1 MIALLLACTSEPAID
16 AAPVGKVAEHAGMD
30 GWVRASVDPVEG
42 EVVGY
47 IGYSVRPVSLQVFE
61 GYRVSAALWL
71 PAGEVHGGVL
81 MAHGHFGQGKSS
93 GEAQGPAHLF
103 ARNGYAVLAV
113 DTPGVEEGARP
124 DRAIHFDEGAA
135 NRALLWSHDSS
146 AMAVQLHGLQAGLDY
161 LQGYSEELVVAG
173 SSGGA
178 VQALYLLFVDPRP
191 KAAVLAS
198 MVPVPREA
206 RASGC
211 ACDVLPGWEGPDP
224 SLVAAIPKPVLWMTE
239 VAGSGA
245 PTGLPRT
252 GSYEV
257 HPGGHGF
264 EADMQRSALAFLHEH
279 LGGNQHFVEVAHTP
293 EAALASKGVGTVGLA
308 ELAAGL
314 PGTRQVTAGTAPGL
328 TLACTGEGPRVL
340 TLGADEGDKAALV
353 GFEQCAVDL
362 QADPLGPT
370 VGLVLNTSYAMGMAE
385 AVATAGGPIY
395 AVGPWAVVAALSGQ
409 VYVARDPMGAPDH
422 SAPAWAVHPGLD
434 PTYPT
439 ALAVGSDPAVLA
451 LALLDQ

>member
-1 MIALLLACTSEPAID
+1 MLTALLLACSSEPAIPP
-16 AAPVGKVAEHAGMD
+16 APATKVSEHAGMD
-30 GWVRASVDPVEG
+30 GWVRASLDPVEG

-71 PAGEVHGGVL
+71 PAGEGHGGVL
-81 MAHGHFGQGKSS
+81 MAHGHFGQGKSG
-93 GEAQGPAHLF
+93 GEVQGPAHLF

-135 NRALLWSHDSS
+135 NRALLWSHDTS
-146 AMAVQLHGLQAGLDY
+146 AMAVQLHGLKAGLDY
-161 LQGYSEELVVAG
+161 LQGYSDQLVVAG

-239 VAGSGA
+239 VEGSPA
-245 PTGLPRT
+245 PKGLPRT
-252 GSYEV
+252 GTWQV

-264 EADMQRSALAFLHEH
+264 EADMQRSALGFLNEH
-279 LGGNQHFVEVAHTP
+279 LGGDAHFVEVAHTP
-293 EAALASKGVGTVGLA
+293 ESALASKDVGPAGLG
-308 ELAAGL
+308 ELAARL
-314 PGTRQVTAGTAPGL
+314 PGTRTVTAGTAPGL
-328 TLACTGEGPRVL
+328 TLACTGEGPRIY
-340 TLGADEGDKAALV
+340 TLGADEGDKTALT
-353 GFEQCAVDL
+353 GFEQCGVDL
-362 QADPLGPT
+362 QTDPLGPT
-370 VGLVLNTSYAMGMAE
+370 VGLVMNTSYALGLAE
-385 AVATAGGPIY
+385 AVASTGGPLY
-395 AVGPWAVVAALSGQ
+395 AVGPWAVVADLSGLP
-409 VYVARDPMGAPDH
+409 YVARDPMGA
-422 SAPAWAVHPGLD
+422 SEIF
-434 PTYPT
+434 
-439 ALAVGSDPAVLA
+439 
-451 LALLDQ
+451 